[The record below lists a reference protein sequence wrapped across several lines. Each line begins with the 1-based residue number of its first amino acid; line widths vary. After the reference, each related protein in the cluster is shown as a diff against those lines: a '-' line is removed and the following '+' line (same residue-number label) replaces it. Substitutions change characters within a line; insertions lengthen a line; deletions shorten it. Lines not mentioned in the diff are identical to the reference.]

1 MEDMYDFFSS
11 STKRHEVL
19 SKYMEDVANALKL
32 RNLSKTRWTARAESI
47 QAVWISYEAI
57 VEALEEILTKP
68 VDAKTRVHASG
79 LLKKIKQLDFIAS
92 IMFMKNVM
100 LKTSKLAEA
109 LQAEELNILDA
120 LKNTRST
127 ISVLKRFKASESEM
141 NDQIKA
147 SCKFAEK
154 IGIDPEEDFKKHHRK
169 RRKPA
174 RADDN
179 PNTQVD
185 LTMPQH
191 FRKEFKSV
199 LDTFINMFEDKIAP
213 TLDTVLPMVRVLQPP
228 FKDTIPNDDDVVA
241 LCNMFVTE
249 KDPGAV
255 SVELELFRDRTSDE
269 TITNTAEAIKLAI
282 DNRSSLPQ
290 LWECY
295 KLLLTTPISVAK
307 DERTFSVLKL
317 VKNFYRS
324 TMEDTRLDDLMV
336 LRCEKDLTDT
346 IKLEDVL
353 DEWSMK
359 PRR

>member
-1 MEDMYDFFSS
+1 
-11 STKRHEVL
+11 
-19 SKYMEDVANALKL
+19 
-32 RNLSKTRWTARAESI
+32 
-47 QAVWISYEAI
+47 
-57 VEALEEILTKP
+57 
-68 VDAKTRVHASG
+68 
-79 LLKKIKQLDFIAS
+79 
-92 IMFMKNVM
+92 MKNVM

-109 LQAEELNILDA
+109 LQAEELNILDP

-174 RADDN
+174 WADDN

-199 LDTFINMFEDKIAP
+199 LDTFINMFEDMIAP

-269 TITNTAEAIKLAI
+269 TITNTAEAIKLAF
-282 DNRSSLPQ
+282 DNKSSLPQ
-290 LWECY
+290 ECY

-336 LRCEKDLTDT
+336 LRCEKGPNRHHQ
-346 IKLEDVL
+346 VG
-353 DEWSMK
+353 
-359 PRR
+359 RCFG

>member
-1 MEDMYDFFSS
+1 MHWKIRVQQFQFS
-11 STKRHEVL
+11 R
-19 SKYMEDVANALKL
+19 DLKQV
-32 RNLSKTRWTARAESI
+32 KVKWT
-47 QAVWISYEAI
+47 
-57 VEALEEILTKP
+57 
-68 VDAKTRVHASG
+68 
-79 LLKKIKQLDFIAS
+79 
-92 IMFMKNVM
+92 
-100 LKTSKLAEA
+100 
-109 LQAEELNILDA
+109 
-120 LKNTRST
+120 TRS
-127 ISVLKRFKASESEM
+127 
-141 NDQIKA
+141 KA

-228 FKDTIPNDDDVVA
+228 FKDTIPNDDNVVA

-255 SVELELFRDRTSDE
+255 SVELELFRERTSDE
-269 TITNTAEAIKLAI
+269 TITNTAEAIKLAF

-290 LWECY
+290 LWGM
-295 KLLLTTPISVAK
+295 LQTATDHAHQ
-307 DERTFSVLKL
+307 
-317 VKNFYRS
+317 
-324 TMEDTRLDDLMV
+324 
-336 LRCEKDLTDT
+336 RCK
-346 IKLEDVL
+346 
-353 DEWSMK
+353 
-359 PRR
+359 RRENVQRPETC

>member
-1 MEDMYDFFSS
+1 
-11 STKRHEVL
+11 
-19 SKYMEDVANALKL
+19 
-32 RNLSKTRWTARAESI
+32 
-47 QAVWISYEAI
+47 
-57 VEALEEILTKP
+57 
-68 VDAKTRVHASG
+68 
-79 LLKKIKQLDFIAS
+79 
-92 IMFMKNVM
+92 
-100 LKTSKLAEA
+100 
-109 LQAEELNILDA
+109 
-120 LKNTRST
+120 
-127 ISVLKRFKASESEM
+127 M

-154 IGIDPEEDFKKHHRK
+154 TGIDPEEDFKKHYRK

-199 LDTFINMFEDKIAP
+199 LDTFINMFEDTIAP

-269 TITNTAEAIKLAI
+269 TITNTAEAIKLAF

-290 LWECY
+290 VWECY

-317 VKNFYRS
+317 VK
-324 TMEDTRLDDLMV
+324 
-336 LRCEKDLTDT
+336 
-346 IKLEDVL
+346 KLL
-353 DEWSMK
+353 QINHG
-359 PRR
+359 RY

>member
-1 MEDMYDFFSS
+1 
-11 STKRHEVL
+11 
-19 SKYMEDVANALKL
+19 
-32 RNLSKTRWTARAESI
+32 
-47 QAVWISYEAI
+47 
-57 VEALEEILTKP
+57 
-68 VDAKTRVHASG
+68 
-79 LLKKIKQLDFIAS
+79 
-92 IMFMKNVM
+92 MKNVM

-109 LQAEELNILDA
+109 LQAEELNILDP

-199 LDTFINMFEDKIAP
+199 LDTFINMFEDMIAP

-269 TITNTAEAIKLAI
+269 TITNTAEAIKLAF

-290 LWECY
+290 
-295 KLLLTTPISVAK
+295 V
-307 DERTFSVLKL
+307 
-317 VKNFYRS
+317 
-324 TMEDTRLDDLMV
+324 
-336 LRCEKDLTDT
+336 
-346 IKLEDVL
+346 
-353 DEWSMK
+353 
-359 PRR
+359 